1 LRTFRHSF
9 TVDADIARVWDF
21 YTDIRHLEVIT
32 PKQME
37 LKVIKT
43 TTGQRL
49 EQSTEVWIT
58 GKLVTR
64 STWHSKITEL
74 HPYQYIDEMLSGR
87 FETWKHTHSFRKVAG
102 GTEVID
108 EIDFTLPGLGKL
120 FEGYAHKQLEK
131 IFAHRKQATVDALR
145 RP

>member
-9 TVDADIARVWDF
+9 TVDADIGRVWDF

-32 PKQME
+32 PKQMQ
-37 LKVIKT
+37 LKIIRT

-49 EQSTEVWIT
+49 EQGTEVWLA
-58 GKLVTR
+58 GKLVTK
-64 STWHSKITEL
+64 SKWHSKITSLE
-74 HPYQYIDEMLSGR
+74 PYQYVDEMLSGR
-87 FETWKHTHSFRKVAG
+87 FETWKHTHLFRKAG
-102 GTEVID
+102 AGTEVID

-120 FEGYAHKQLEK
+120 FEGYAYKQLEK
-131 IFAHRKQATVDALR
+131 IFAHREQATIDALR

>member
-9 TVDADIARVWDF
+9 IVDADIGRVWDF

-32 PKQME
+32 PKQMQ

-49 EQSTEVWIT
+49 EQGTEVWLA
-58 GKLVTR
+58 GKLVTK
-64 STWHSKITEL
+64 SKWHSKITSL
-74 HPYQYIDEMLSGR
+74 SPYQYVDEMLSGR
-87 FETWKHTHSFRKVAG
+87 FETWKHTHLFRKAG
-102 GTEVID
+102 AGTEVID
-108 EIDFTLPGLGKL
+108 EIDFALPMLGKL

-131 IFAHRKQATVDALR
+131 IFAHRKQATIDALR
-145 RP
+145 QP